1 MDSWPNVTYIHVG
14 MSLLFSKGSYTDDQL
29 MNYKNLDCYQNFAN
43 EWVPKGG
50 PHSHAISLFVE
61 GSIEL
66 ENVLGFVRRVVPV
79 Y

>member
-1 MDSWPNVTYIHVG
+1 
-14 MSLLFSKGSYTDDQL
+14 

-50 PHSHAISLFVE
+50 PRSHAISLFVE

-66 ENVLGFVRRVVPV
+66 EKFLVSYDVLSLFTNVPFDETTVEPPLTDTSH
-79 Y
+79 